1 MQEKGYLAL
10 HNVPYAPQHGNKR
23 VRGGYD
29 GPPAP
34 PWGFVCIYISC
45 PYTGGGFLEF
55 EDMTEQNSKDRR
67 RKRLQQKELK
77 HKYPYEGRYSK
88 PRQRSYNRSQGK
100 YNITEE

>member
-1 MQEKGYLAL
+1 MQKKGYPAL
-10 HNVPYAPQHGNKR
+10 HNVRDAYKGGNKR
-23 VRGGYD
+23 ARGGYD